1 MSEKLTAAETEA
13 AETRNQV
20 EELEYN
26 LSTATDRI
34 DKLDRHLVSATA
46 KLATYQEGA
55 ITVQG
60 GGEGVSKNKVLATV
74 RGLVCY
80 DEVHV

>member
-1 MSEKLTAAETEA
+1 M
-13 AETRNQV
+13 RNQV

-26 LSTATDRI
+26 LSTAMSRV
-34 DKLDRHLVSATA
+34 DKLDRHLANTTA

-60 GGEGVSKNKVLATV
+60 GGEGVSKNKVWEYETLYFV
-74 RGLVCY
+74 KLRLWFV
-80 DEVHV
+80 